1 MRKGTWYTAMLVVII
16 LLAAVVVVSQ
26 LLTKVSVTR
35 FIGDAQGPVMSVN
48 ADARLFE
55 AFLRESAM
63 ISMDKVVRDVAS
75 YPQLQG
81 LQAPTTIAAG
91 YCSLLND
98 EKTPTKLALIPFVG
112 EGISTAFNNQMNSYL
127 KQYADKAGWEV
138 PQNNFEVFV
147 EKGKFTAVSVR
158 PVRFPIK
165 DFAGKVVGNASF
177 RPSFVIGYDHKF
189 EEYPVTFQQLEK
201 IASSCSYSADP
212 KKCAED
218 IKLSNWAIE
227 EAGDHTFKFTA
238 QHGKPSSCY
247 LLLLPT

>member
-1 MRKGTWYTAMLVVII
+1 MRKGTWYGAMLVVII
-16 LLAAVVVVSQ
+16 LLAGVVVVSQ

-63 ISMDKVVRDVAS
+63 ISMDKVVQDVAS

-81 LQAPTTIAAG
+81 LQAPSTIAAG

-112 EGISTAFNNQMNSYL
+112 EGIAVAFNNQMNSYL
-127 KQYADKAGWEV
+127 KEFADKTGWDV
-138 PQNNFEVFV
+138 PQNNFEVYV
-147 EKGKFTAVSVR
+147 ERGKITAVSVR
-158 PVRFPIK
+158 PVKFPIK
-165 DFAGKVVGNASF
+165 DYTGKVVGNASF
-177 RPSFVIGYDHKF
+177 RPSVVLGYDHKF
-189 EEYPVTFQQLEK
+189 EEYPATFQQLEK
-201 IASSCSYSADP
+201 IASSCSFSADP

-218 IKLSNWAIE
+218 VKLPNWVIE
-227 EAGDHTFKFTA
+227 DAADHTFKFTA
-238 QHGKPSSCY
+238 QHGKASSCY